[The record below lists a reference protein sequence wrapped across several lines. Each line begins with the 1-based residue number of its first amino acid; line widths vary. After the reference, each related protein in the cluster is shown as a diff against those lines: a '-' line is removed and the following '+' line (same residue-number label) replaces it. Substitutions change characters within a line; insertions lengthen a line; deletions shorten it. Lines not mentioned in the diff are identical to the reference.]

1 MSIFK
6 DSFNLSIQD
15 QISLRQKALTN
26 RTSKNL
32 TYYNS
37 RNAWIRLSSSVNIYK
52 GSGDIEDENNYTNDL
67 AKKYILQGGILNESI
82 SGEGQLR
89 EGIGDFSKAYSTNT
103 SDGRFYRLG
112 IRPMPGI
119 IDVDIKSKGAYGS
132 LREATIKFQCW
143 DIKQLE
149 DLELLYMR
157 PGYSLLLEWGW
168 SPYLDNK
175 EGLNTTVQYGDIIN
189 SKPTKELLFKQQ
201 YAKATDGKYKE
212 DGKVVEIKGYE
223 GNYDSMYGFI
233 KNYSWKA
240 RPDGGYDCQ
249 TNIISMGE
257 IIESLKVNYS
267 PFDNISKITSV
278 GLLSPNLQLP
288 GEVVPDISKMNLSS
302 SYAQNILAG
311 LFEEMYKVT
320 RQIGS
325 ETSDVG
331 EHFLLYDKQYKNY
344 YDVFHKTINI
354 RSSAEDQTG
363 GEDIGKNDEQ
373 IYVTLEGLTRLI
385 NNYVLLKD
393 QKADLPFAGL
403 SVFEGDAA
411 DSNAITGKGYL
422 LGLAHPL
429 QLSIDPTV
437 CLIKNKLWS
446 GGIKFNAQPNVPPDT
461 GSVVLKYG
469 NGNYDPSTPDG
480 EKFWTDLVTKLI
492 AADGSD
498 DEKINNDLIQYVQKH
513 VGREPNAA
521 IEELKEIQRNFLLIQ
536 NGTAVD
542 SKKQLFNPIAD
553 KKGHKISEYY
563 SFYDLLDE
571 GLNEEQ
577 INKAL
582 TFNNGNE
589 SVNYSNLQER
599 AKAAVQAQKI
609 VDAATQNP
617 EDIANQQIAEVKKDL
632 DEKQESLEN
641 LAFLDNLKRP
651 YFIDDG
657 DYKKELGI
665 IGNIYVNLGML
676 YNMCA
681 SSDLAAQDTKEKND
695 IALYDFMKNV
705 LKKISTAIG
714 EVNNFELFIDPNTN
728 LAKIIDINYVDRNNP
743 NTAYKNAFEIQV
755 QNTNSIVRSY
765 NLESQ
770 IFQDQ
775 STMIAIG
782 AQAGGGALAADTTT
796 LTAYNKRIIDRIIP
810 KKTAPSSSN
819 NNAQTKFKELFSALD
834 ILFTFINRLKWND
847 DKDSNFDLD
856 ENNKYKNALKD
867 IINYFKTIGK
877 SKTKS
882 KAIIPT
888 KLSLTMDGIGGII
901 IGNIF
906 KIPDEVLPRGY
917 KGGDVGARLGYI
929 VTEIGHSISNNDWTT
944 NLTAQTIILEEDN
957 TGIKIDYENITIAL
971 PVYKEVTSPAESSGT
986 GGTAETKSTT
996 PTPSGVGN
1004 GCKAVAP
1011 DVSSIK
1017 DSELDIIKG
1026 SFTTNTGTVNE
1037 LAVVDGKPVG
1047 KDVAKAIILMKRAA
1061 AKDGVDLRVNSGFR
1075 SPYTTI
1081 GPNGPIQS
1089 TKGTSVSSTSQDT
1102 LYSAYLKNGKPLTAK
1117 PGTSNHGNAFA
1128 FDLNT
1133 GSVTGTIKSPLNKK
1147 VYQWLI
1153 DNAHKYGFVRWVAKE
1168 EWHWEYRPGEY
1179 QYNQR
1184 VPRDNKL
1191 YAGMKTDSPC
1201 G

>member
-6 DSFNLSIQD
+6 NSFPPVIQD

-103 SDGRFYRLG
+103 YDGRFYRLG

-119 IDVDIKSKGAYGS
+119 TGVEIKSKGAYGS
-132 LREATIKFQCW
+132 LREATINFQCW
-143 DIKQLE
+143 DIRQLE

-168 SPYLDNK
+168 SPYLDNNG
-175 EGLNTTVQYGDIIN
+175 GLNTTIQYGDIIN
-189 SKPTKELLFKQQ
+189 SKPTKEVLFKQQ
-201 YAKATDGKYKE
+201 YAKSTDGKYQE
-212 DGKVVEIKGYE
+212 SGSTVQIKGYE

-249 TNIISMGE
+249 TSIISMGE
-257 IIESLKVNYS
+257 VIESLKVNYS
-267 PFDNISKITSV
+267 PFDNINKITAE

-288 GEVVPDISKMNLSS
+288 NDAVPDTTKMNLSS

-325 ETSDVG
+325 ETSDIG
-331 EHFLLYDKQYKNY
+331 EHFLLYDKKYQNY

-354 RSSAEDQTG
+354 RSSGEDQTG

-385 NNYVLLKD
+385 NNYVLLEDK
-393 QKADLPFAGL
+393 KAGLPFAGL
-403 SVFEGDAA
+403 SVFENESIGA
-411 DSNAITGKGYL
+411 DPLTGNGYL

-437 CLIKNKLWS
+437 CLIKNGLWT
-446 GGIKFNAQPNVPPDT
+446 GGIKFNVQPNVNPETGPP
-461 GSVVLKYG
+461 VVRYG
-469 NGNYDPSTPDG
+469 KGNYDPTTPEG
-480 EKFWTDLVTKLI
+480 QKFWNDLATKII

-498 DEKINNDLIQYVQKH
+498 DEKTDIDLYQYIQSYIGK
-513 VGREPNAA
+513 EPNAL
-521 IEELKEIQRNFLLIQ
+521 IEELKEIQRNFLRIK
-536 NGTAVD
+536 NSEVP
-542 SKKQLFNPIAD
+542 FNPITSKD
-553 KKGHKISEYY
+553 NNKISEYKD
-563 SFYDLLDE
+563 FYDLVDE
-571 GLNEEQ
+571 GLSDSGLL
-577 INKAL
+577 KAFSL
-582 TFNNGNE
+582 SGETE
-589 SVNYSNLQER
+589 AKKAEIDSKII
-599 AKAAVQAQKI
+599 KAATLDPKTV
-609 VDAATQNP
+609 ATQ
-617 EDIANQQIAEVKKDL
+617 QIEEVKKDL

-641 LAFLDNLKRP
+641 LKFLDNLKRP
-651 YFIDDG
+651 YFIDNG

-676 YNMCA
+676 YNMC
-681 SSDLAAQDTKEKND
+681 SSTDLAAQDTKEKND
-695 IALYDFMKNV
+695 IALYDFLKNV

-714 EVNNFELFIDPNTN
+714 EVNNFELFIDPNNN
-728 LAKIIDINYVDRNNP
+728 LAKIIDINYVDKNDP
-743 NTAYKNAFEIQV
+743 NTAYKNAFELQV
-755 QNTNSIVRSY
+755 QNTNAIVRSY
-765 NLESQ
+765 SLESQ

-775 STMIAIG
+775 STIIAIG

-810 KKTAPSSSN
+810 KKTSPSSSGN
-819 NNAQTKFKELFSALD
+819 NNETKYKELLSSLNV
-834 ILFTFINRLKWND
+834 LFTFINRLEWND

-856 ENNKYKNALKD
+856 DSSKYKNSLKD
-867 IINYFKTIGK
+867 LINYFKTIGK

-888 KLSLTMDGIGGII
+888 KLNLTMDGIGGII

-906 KIPDEVLPRGY
+906 KLPDEVLPRGY

-929 VTEIGHSISNNDWTT
+929 VTEMGHSIKDNDWTT
-944 NLTAQTIILEEDN
+944 NLTAQTIILEEDT
-957 TGIKIDYENITIAL
+957 TGIDIDYENITIEL
-971 PVYKEVTSPAESSGT
+971 PVYKEETPPAESGGT
-986 GGTAETKSTT
+986 GTSAGTGTSTGT
-996 PTPSGVGN
+996 EESKPPTPSGVGN

-1026 SFTTNTGTVNE
+1026 TFTSNTGTVQD
-1037 LAVVDGKPVG
+1037 LAVIDGAPVG
-1047 KDVAKAIILMKRAA
+1047 KNVAKAVILMKRAA
-1061 AKDGVDLRVNSGFR
+1061 AKDGVDLRVSSGFR
-1075 SPYTTI
+1075 SPYTAISGT
-1081 GPNGPIQS
+1081 S
-1089 TKGTSVSSTSQDT
+1089 TKGTKVSASAQDT
-1102 LYSAYLKNGKPLTAK
+1102 LYTKYLKNGKPLTAK

-1133 GSVTGTIKSPLNKK
+1133 GSATGAIKSPLNKK

-1153 DNAHKYGFVRWVAKE
+1153 DNAYKYGFVRWVAKE

-1179 QYNQR
+1179 QYNKK

-1191 YAGMKTDSPC
+1191 YAGMRTDSPC